1 MRIIFY
7 VIGGVTLFFFLGAI
21 GCKSLIGH
29 IYNRVDCEQFN
40 IDNVEVRTGIN
51 IPAVTD
57 VECQCDEAKTIKT
70 NTFIL
75 NSDLVDMNDYV
86 SKNKFQLED
95 GQYKNIGKREDT
107 EWEAIL
113 NTETSE
119 LKVVIKYRM

>member
-1 MRIIFY
+1 MKYILY
-7 VIGGVTLFFFLGAI
+7 TMASVTLFFLLGAV
-21 GCKSLIGH
+21 GCKSLINH

-51 IPAVTD
+51 IPAIKRVD
-57 VECQCDEAKTIKT
+57 CECDETKTLKT

-75 NSDLVDMNDYV
+75 NSDIVDMTEYV
-86 SKNKFQLED
+86 SRNKFKLED

-113 NTETSE
+113 NPETSE